1 MSVHVHNTAQVVRP
15 VSFVF
20 PNLASLPVRVIP
32 RYHTYNTVPL
42 SRTSL
47 PMSSVTIE
55 PAKKQSRSKVKEK
68 RQGQSTTKAS
78 GAERLK
84 TVVRRLPAN
93 LPEPIFWQSVQTWV
107 TDDSVI
113 FKEYWPGKVKKK

>member
-1 MSVHVHNTAQVVRP
+1 MTRTALP
-15 VSFVF
+15 HF
-20 PNLASLPVRVIP
+20 P
-32 RYHTYNTVPL
+32 
-42 SRTSL
+42 

-55 PAKKQSRSKVKEK
+55 PAKKQSRSKAKEK
-68 RQGQSTTKAS
+68 RQGQSTKAS
-78 GAERLK
+78 GTDRLK
-84 TVVRRLPAN
+84 TVVRRLPPN